1 MALPAGPSVSL
12 VQQFNDNLAM
22 LPQQMEER
30 LRSRVDVDSNF
41 VGEAKFYPQYST
53 DNFTEIMSRY
63 ADTPLS
69 LANVFQRQVT
79 PSWFVSASLEDPADA
94 MATLVDIKSGFYRAK
109 QYAAARKI
117 DAVIINNATAASTT
131 GSPISGTTTTNFP
144 SGNQLADTFGTATAS
159 GLTKAKVLRLKRL
172 LDAQEVS
179 EMNRTLVLQ
188 AGQLEDL
195 LNLTEPTSRDFNTI
209 EALVEGKLQRWC
221 GFDIVHSEQLSQV
234 GSDTNVLAFQQ
245 FGIKLAI
252 QRNPTGRIDPRID
265 KNYSWQVY
273 CDFSVGST
281 RMDEQSVMAAYC
293 LNQ

>member
-1 MALPAGPSVSL
+1 MSLPAGPSVAL

-30 LRSRVDVDSNF
+30 LRNRVDVDTNF

-53 DNFTEIMSRY
+53 DSYTEIMSRY

-109 QYAAARKI
+109 VYAAARKV
-117 DAVIINNATAASTT
+117 DLVIITNATATATT
-131 GSPISGTTTTNFP
+131 GSPISGTTTTAFP
-144 SGNQLADTFGTATAS
+144 AANQLADTFGSGTAS

-172 LDAQEVS
+172 LDAQEVPA
-179 EMNRTLVLQ
+179 EGRTLVLQ

-195 LNLTEPTSRDFNTI
+195 LNLTEPTSRDFNTV
-209 EALVEGKLQRWC
+209 EALVEGKLTRWC
-221 GFDIVHSEQLSQV
+221 GFDIVHSEQLTETST
-234 GSDTNVLAFQQ
+234 DTNVLAFQQ

-252 QRNPTGRIDPRID
+252 QKNPSGRIDPRID

-273 CDFSVGST
+273 ADFSLGST